1 MLLVTSGCLEIS
13 AIRQRTGAA
22 FLTGLGEGN
31 LLTAFDV
38 QAAGLEQIT
47 LRAAGPEPLEL
58 LVGSGSEFSRG
69 LADRATLRQ
78 YLQERAPGGSSAWQR
93 QAGA

>member
-38 QAAGLEQIT
+38 QAAGLDQIT

-69 LADRATLRQ
+69 MPALHQ
-78 YLQERAPGGSSAWQR
+78 YLQERAQGGSFAWQR
-93 QAGA
+93 QAGT